1 MEEEINKIL
10 DEIDDKKLATS
21 SEIKTIKNNVLQ
33 KMLFN
38 RDELKNYHK
47 LLTNY
52 RYIDEID
59 ELKYGSYI
67 RWFNLKKHDSLKLLR
82 GGFIINITNKKG
94 EIVILCKNGSN
105 NLFSL
110 KMNETIIFQKNTSQ
124 EAILIKILD
133 HVHTIK

>member
-33 KMLFN
+33 KMLFD
-38 RDELKNYHK
+38 RDELKHYHK

-94 EIVILCKNGSN
+94 EIIILCKNGMN

-110 KMNETIIFQKNTSQ
+110 KMNETIIFQKNTPQ
-124 EAILIKILD
+124 ESILIKILD

>member
-33 KMLFN
+33 KMLFD
-38 RDELKNYHK
+38 RDELKHYHK

-67 RWFNLKKHDSLKLLR
+67 RWFNLKKHESLKLLR

-94 EIVILCKNGSN
+94 EIIILCKNG
-105 NLFSL
+105 
-110 KMNETIIFQKNTSQ
+110 MN
-124 EAILIKILD
+124 
-133 HVHTIK
+133 

>member
-33 KMLFN
+33 KMLFD
-38 RDELKNYHK
+38 RDELKHYHK

-94 EIVILCKNGSN
+94 EIIILCKNGSN

-110 KMNETIIFQKNTSQ
+110 KMNETIIFQKNTPQ
-124 EAILIKILD
+124 ESILIKILD